1 MAGKVYIIGAGP
13 GDHKLITFKAAE
25 CIGKADVIVYD
36 RLVNKRVLKF
46 AKKDA
51 ELVYAGKSAGL
62 HSMSQDEINDILVK
76 KAKEGKI
83 VARVKGGDPF
93 LFGRG
98 GEEAECSRENGIEF
112 EVVPGITSAVAVP
125 AYAGIPVT
133 HRDYCS
139 SLHIIT
145 GHETPDKDGSKLD
158 YEVLAKLE
166 GTLVFLMGLKN
177 LKKISESL
185 IKYGKDKNNPVAV
198 IEKGTTTEQKI
209 VEGTLETIVQN
220 CESAEISSPAVIVI
234 GAVADLK
241 EKLGW
246 FPKGKLAGKKVLV
259 TRPEEQ
265 ADSFVQKIEELGGN
279 ALEVPVITIDEYDD
293 YTELDKALDN
303 IKDYSWLAFTSS
315 NGVRVFFKRLK
326 ERRLDIRI
334 LHNIKICAI
343 GTSTASEL
351 YNLGLNVEYIP
362 DEYTTAALLE
372 GLRKLLKQGEKLLL
386 ARAYVEDDEF
396 VKGLNELKIEY
407 KNVPVYRAVTNW
419 AAKDEMLQ
427 ILKERDLDFITFTSP
442 STVRSFVEIMGNG
455 NIDILKE
462 AKVVCIGP
470 VTAKAAGEHGFK
482 IDGVA
487 DVHTIDGLLDKM
499 VQIVEG

>member
-1 MAGKVYIIGAGP
+1 MTGKVYIIGVGP
-13 GDHKLITFKAAE
+13 GDHKLITLKAAE

-36 RLVNKRVLKF
+36 RLVNKSVLKF

-51 ELVYAGKSAGL
+51 ELVYAGKSGGH
-62 HSMSQDEINDILVK
+62 HSMPQDEINGILVK

-98 GEEAECSRENGIEF
+98 GEEAEWSRDNDIEF
-112 EVVPGITSAVAVP
+112 EVVPGVTSAIAVP

-177 LKKISESL
+177 LKRITEGL
-185 IKYGKDKNNPVAV
+185 IKYGKDKNTPVAV
-198 IEKGTTTEQKI
+198 IEKGTTPEQRV

-234 GAVADLK
+234 GAVAALK
-241 EKLGW
+241 EKLCW
-246 FPKGKLAGKKVLV
+246 FSNGKLAGKTVLV
-259 TRPEEQ
+259 TRPEIQ
-265 ADSFVQKIEELGGN
+265 ADSFVQKIEELCGN
-279 ALEVPVITIDEYDD
+279 ALEVPVITIDEPDD

-326 ERRLDIRI
+326 ERKLDIRI
-334 LHNIKICAI
+334 LYGIKICAV
-343 GTSTASEL
+343 GSATSSEL

-362 DEYTTAALLE
+362 DEYTTAALLD
-372 GLRKLLKQGEKLLL
+372 GLKKIIKHEEKLLL
-386 ARAYVEDDEF
+386 VRAHVEDDEL
-396 VKGLNELKIEY
+396 VKGLNETKIEY

-419 AAKDEMLQ
+419 SVRDEMLE

-442 STVRSFVEIMGNG
+442 STVRSFVEIMGHRN
-455 NIDILKE
+455 NDMLKE
-462 AKVVCIGP
+462 VKVVCIGP

>member
-1 MAGKVYIIGAGP
+1 MAGKVYIIGVGP
-13 GDHKLITFKAAE
+13 GDYKLITFKAAE

-36 RLVNKRVLKF
+36 RLVNKKVLKY
-46 AKKDA
+46 ARKNA

-62 HSMSQDEINDILVK
+62 HSMSQDEINDIIVK

-98 GEEAECSRENGIEF
+98 GEEAEECCDNAIEF
-112 EVVPGITSAVAVP
+112 EVVPGVTSAIAVP

-145 GHETPDKDGSKLD
+145 GHETPDKDVSKLD

-166 GTLVFLMGLKN
+166 GTLVFLMGIKN
-177 LKKISESL
+177 LELISESL
-185 IKYGKDKNNPVAV
+185 IKHGKDKNTPVAV
-198 IEKGTTTEQKI
+198 IEKGTTNEQRV
-209 VEGTLETIVQN
+209 VEGTLETIAQN
-220 CESAEISSPAVIVI
+220 CKEAEVSSPAVIVV
-234 GAVADLK
+234 GAVAAIW
-241 EKLGW
+241 EKLNW
-246 FPKGKLAGKKVLV
+246 FPRGKLFGKKILV
-259 TRPEEQ
+259 TRPEGQ
-265 ADSFVQKIEELGGN
+265 ADSLVQKIEELGGN
-279 ALEVPVITIDEYDD
+279 ALEVPVIAIDEYRD
-293 YTELDKALDN
+293 YTELDRALDN
-303 IKDYSWLAFTSS
+303 IGDYSWLAFTSS
-315 NGVRVFFKRLK
+315 NGVRVFFKRMK
-326 ERRLDIRI
+326 DRKLDIR
-334 LHNIKICAI
+334 LLYCIKICAI
-343 GTSTASEL
+343 GSTTASEL

-372 GLRKLLKQGEKLLL
+372 GLGKLVKQREKLLL
-386 ARAYVEDDEF
+386 PRAYVEDDEL
-396 VKGLNELKIEY
+396 VKGFNDSQIEY

-419 AAKDEMLQ
+419 AVRDEMLE
-427 ILKERDLDFITFTSP
+427 ILKEKALDFITFTSP
-442 STVRSFVEIMGNG
+442 STVRSFMEIAGDGNV
-455 NIDILKE
+455 DILKE

-470 VTAKAAGEHGFK
+470 VTAKAAVEHGLK
-482 IDGVA
+482 VDGVA